1 MKKEITLNVGSGIGQ
16 MSFDP
21 ENHEGI
27 DIDKIRKIV
36 SPETDF
42 ILHNKIRILPISYL
56 NVKKIC
62 KYKPAIGKHWRSK

>member
-16 MSFDP
+16 MRFDL

-27 DIDKIRKIV
+27 DIDKITKIV

-42 ILHNKIRILPISYL
+42 ILHKKSISL
-56 NVKKIC
+56 RLGN
-62 KYKPAIGKHWRSK
+62 IGGVND

>member
-16 MSFDP
+16 MRFDP

-27 DIDKIRKIV
+27 DIDKITKIV

-42 ILHNKIRILPISYL
+42 ILHNKIRILPIYFLRFKQDIQKLST
-56 NVKKIC
+56 
-62 KYKPAIGKHWRSK
+62 GKHWRSK